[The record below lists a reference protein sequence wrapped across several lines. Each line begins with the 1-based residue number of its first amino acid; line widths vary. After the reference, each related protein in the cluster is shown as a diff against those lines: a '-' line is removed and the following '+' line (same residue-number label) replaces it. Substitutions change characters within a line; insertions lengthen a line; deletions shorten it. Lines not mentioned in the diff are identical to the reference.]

1 MLYITNDIVSDK
13 HDDKIDWIREDEQ
26 KELMYTVRT
35 ISLSIYSQLGSKN
48 PIPVSTTNK
57 SKK

>member
-13 HDDKIDWIREDEQ
+13 HDDEIDWIREDEQ

>member
-13 HDDKIDWIREDEQ
+13 HDGEIDWIREHEQ
-26 KELMYTVRT
+26 KKLMYTVSIT
-35 ISLSIYSQLGSKN
+35 TLSIISQLGSKN